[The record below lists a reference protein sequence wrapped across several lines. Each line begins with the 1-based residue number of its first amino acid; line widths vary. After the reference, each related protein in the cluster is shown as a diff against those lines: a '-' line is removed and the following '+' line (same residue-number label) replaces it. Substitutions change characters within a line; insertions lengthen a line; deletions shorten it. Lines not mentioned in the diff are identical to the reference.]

1 MYAGAVVPIESAEP
15 QCAAAMLRIA
25 EVDKWPS
32 MRSPMER
39 SCAIAA
45 VALVRGT
52 MYSLCR

>member
-1 MYAGAVVPIESAEP
+1 
-15 QCAAAMLRIA
+15 MLRIA

-39 SCAIAA
+39 SFAIAA
-45 VALVRGT
+45 VALVRET